1 MRFFCVFYNISFL
14 SSQNLQTVKELST
27 ASESSNIYFEV
38 TNTGKVRADEI
49 AQVYLSPTQSN
60 QQYKKQQN
68 ARILQNIRAF
78 CLSFQ

>member
-14 SSQNLQTVKELST
+14 SSQDLQTVKELST

-49 AQVYLSPTQSN
+49 CGYQISVRFFLLKVAKCQGFWLKTV
-60 QQYKKQQN
+60 
-68 ARILQNIRAF
+68 
-78 CLSFQ
+78 